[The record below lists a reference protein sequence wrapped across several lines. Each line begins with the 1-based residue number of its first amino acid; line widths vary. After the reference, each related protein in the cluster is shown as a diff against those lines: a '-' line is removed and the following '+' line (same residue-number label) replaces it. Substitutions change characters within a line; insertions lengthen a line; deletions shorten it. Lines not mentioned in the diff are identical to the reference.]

1 MLFLQEKE
9 KRKKKSYNLRW
20 PLRRPQR
27 TSRNTIRREDMSGKE
42 EGERKKKER
51 KRGRKRRHIEMLRA
65 PPGLSAIYRRLRY
78 KSPYAYILFTV
89 DAFQVDRKKRYILI
103 MI

>member
-1 MLFLQEKE
+1 MAIETATTNISQYNTTRRYVRERRR
-9 KRKKKSYNLRW
+9 RK
-20 PLRRPQR
+20 
-27 TSRNTIRREDMSGKE
+27 
-42 EGERKKKER
+42 KKKER